1 MKYKIILFLITPLIY
16 SCTGTKNESV
26 GVSDSGIDQQ
36 NENIVSVVVEHP
48 KRRSFE
54 GILEIT
60 GNLQAYQQVNLHAM
74 EGGFIKQIYKD
85 IGDYVPSGG
94 VIATLENPVLYQ
106 HMKLAEAGLKTAE
119 AELNKSLSNIKAAQ
133 AEYDNKNKN
142 ADRLNAIY
150 KATPDLITVND
161 LDNAIAEATIALSKL
176 DVARSDAQLFEAKKE
191 AADAN
196 YSSLKIKVG
205 FLTVRAPFSGYISHR
220 YVDKGA
226 FIQNAIENSNSNAIV
241 DIVDVDKL
249 RLVIEFPGSDLK
261 YLSKGAEI
269 EVSFPDIGSQK
280 QTVTISRISEA
291 LNPGTK
297 TIRVEVD
304 IMNEDRVLN
313 PGMYAKVSM
322 KQKAKKSLFSVNKQA
337 ISSVKGKNYI
347 YVIRNSKVEKLA
359 VSFGFEDKYYIE
371 IINDN
376 VTEEDLV
383 VIKGKALI
391 NQGQKVK
398 TILKQ

>member
-26 GVSDSGIDQQ
+26 VVSDSGIDQQ

-133 AEYDNKNKN
+133 AEYDNKKKN

-150 KATPDLITVND
+150 KTTPDLITVND

-176 DVARSDAQLFEAKKE
+176 DVARSDTQLFEAKKE
-191 AADAN
+191 AANAN

-205 FLTVRAPFSGYISHR
+205 FLTVRAPFGGYISHR

-226 FIQNAIENSNSNAIV
+226 FIQNALENSSSNAIV

-269 EVSFPDIGSQK
+269 EISFPDIGSQK

-304 IMNEDRVLN
+304 IMNEDRVLK

-391 NQGQKVK
+391 NQGQTVK
-398 TILKQ
+398 TILKK